1 MALRVR
7 LQSAGKVLVTQ
18 EAYLWA
24 ELKAKDVQVR
34 LVSSCLKRD
43 STPDLAAKFG

>member
-1 MALRVR
+1 MVR